1 MTKCVNLSP
10 KFICLRSLGKTI
22 PVTEKQHNVFYKE
35 ADRFLYKDQYH
46 SHCVYP
52 YHYIGKCSRNCIGCS
67 AHAKHTANIHTLLQ
81 IYCNSKQP
89 RVDSKCSNVLLRQV
103 LNLLAPLTK
112 ITIFLINKCALTEML
127 QVILVVILLAIWL
140 IFSIVFL
147 IAVSQEFMYD
157 RKHMIRKQDHSKH
170 NLEYHESHKK
180 EYCK

>member
-10 KFICLRSLGKTI
+10 KFICFRSLGKTI
-22 PVTEKQHNVFYKE
+22 SVTEKQHNVFYKE
-35 ADRFLYKDQYH
+35 ADCLLYNDPHH

-52 YHYIGKCSRNCIGCS
+52 YHYKGKCSGNCSGCS
-67 AHAKHTANIHTLLQ
+67 AHAKHTANIHTSLQ
-81 IYCNSKQP
+81 IYCDSKQP

-147 IAVSQEFMYD
+147 ITVIQELMYD
-157 RKHMIRKQDHSKH
+157 RKHVIP
-170 NLEYHESHKK
+170 
-180 EYCK
+180 